1 MVLILINILH
11 CACKVS
17 CPLATVFVGFELLS
31 RLGGGLGGS
40 NGYRANLS
48 QAEAGVELS
57 FAIEQAV
64 SSSVKL

>member
-1 MVLILINILH
+1 MLAKL
-11 CACKVS
+11 AE
-17 CPLATVFVGFELLS
+17 PLATVFVGFELLS
-31 RLGGGLGGS
+31 RLGGGLRGS